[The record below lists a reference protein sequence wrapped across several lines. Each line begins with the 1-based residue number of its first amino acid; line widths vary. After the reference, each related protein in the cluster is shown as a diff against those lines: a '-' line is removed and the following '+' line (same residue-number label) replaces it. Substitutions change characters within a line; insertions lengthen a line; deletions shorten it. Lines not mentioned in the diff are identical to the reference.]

1 MEAADKLKTKIFY
14 WCCALFIVV
23 NSLLIAKEF
32 YWFSF
37 FPLVIF
43 LGYWLFFSLDKLLL
57 LVAFLTPL
65 SFELEDFDINVGVS
79 LPAEPIMFVILLL
92 FVIKIFFDGKL
103 FDKPVL
109 KHPITLAVIFYLLWM
124 LITSVTSEI
133 PIVSFKYITARLW
146 FVASFFFFGILLFKN
161 IKNIKAFIWL
171 FTISLAGV
179 ILFNSV
185 NHAAYGFE
193 RQVGTWIVHPFFND
207 HTQYACVIA
216 LITPFIVAFIFNKQ
230 FTTNQRIYAGFLF
243 FVLMLGILL
252 SYSRAGW
259 LSLVGVIGIF
269 LVLKLKINFKIVLSA
284 GLILI
289 IAFFA
294 FRTQI
299 IMDLEKNK
307 QDSSGKYAEHI
318 RSISNISTDASN
330 LERINRWAAAIR
342 MFREKP
348 VFGWGPGTYQLVYAP
363 FQYSKEKTV
372 ISTNAGDLGNAHSE
386 YIGPLS
392 ESGVLGL
399 ISVLLLFGSVVVT
412 GVRVYKKALN
422 TEVRLITLGA
432 LLGLCSYYIHG
443 IMNNFLDTDK
453 ASVPFWAFTA
463 IILVM
468 DVYFKDKPQE
478 IEPL

>member
-1 MEAADKLKTKIFY
+1 MI
-14 WCCALFIVV
+14 
-23 NSLLIAKEF
+23 LI
-32 YWFSF
+32 
-37 FPLVIF
+37 
-43 LGYWLFFSLDKLLL
+43 
-57 LVAFLTPL
+57 
-65 SFELEDFDINVGVS
+65 
-79 LPAEPIMFVILLL
+79 
-92 FVIKIFFDGKL
+92 
-103 FDKPVL
+103 
-109 KHPITLAVIFYLLWM
+109 
-124 LITSVTSEI
+124 
-133 PIVSFKYITARLW
+133 
-146 FVASFFFFGILLFKN
+146 
-161 IKNIKAFIWL
+161 
-171 FTISLAGV
+171 
-179 ILFNSV
+179 
-185 NHAAYGFE
+185 
-193 RQVGTWIVHPFFND
+193 
-207 HTQYACVIA
+207 
-216 LITPFIVAFIFNKQ
+216 
-230 FTTNQRIYAGFLF
+230 
-243 FVLMLGILL
+243 LGILL

-269 LVLKLKINFKIVLSA
+269 LVLKLKINYKIVLSA

-289 IAFFA
+289 VAFFA

-299 IMDLEKNK
+299 IMELEKNK

-478 IEPL
+478 IDPL